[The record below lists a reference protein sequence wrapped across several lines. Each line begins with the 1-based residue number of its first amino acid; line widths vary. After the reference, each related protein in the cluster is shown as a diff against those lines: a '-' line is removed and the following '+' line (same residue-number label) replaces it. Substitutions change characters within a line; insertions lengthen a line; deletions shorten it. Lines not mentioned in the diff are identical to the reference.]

1 MHDTAVLG
9 DQKGRNKVF
18 KTGDG
23 QEKFRMTEVNSMD
36 VRAAIWSIKH
46 RKQES
51 NQSVVRSL
59 QSFLKIS
66 HLLYQLKGILAIATG
81 SIKLF
86 IKLSAKRSTITAFN
100 FKC

>member
-1 MHDTAVLG
+1 
-9 DQKGRNKVF
+9 
-18 KTGDG
+18 
-23 QEKFRMTEVNSMD
+23 MTEVNSMD

-59 QSFLKIS
+59 RRFLKIS

-86 IKLSAKRSTITAFN
+86 IKLSAERSTITAFN